1 MPSAD
6 RLPELGPR
14 GEGWLVLQ
22 LLLGAAI
29 AGSGFV
35 GVYWPALADSFLGIF
50 GLLIAV
56 AGTLLIVLGVLSL
69 GRSFTPLPR
78 PRARRRLR
86 QSGIFRL
93 VRHPVYGGV

>member
-6 RLPELGPR
+6 RLPELGSR

-35 GVYWPALADSFLGIF
+35 SVYWPGWADSFLADQ
-50 GLLIAV
+50 AV
-56 AGTLLIVLGVLSL
+56 LQKEEV
-69 GRSFTPLPR
+69 
-78 PRARRRLR
+78 AR
-86 QSGIFRL
+86 
-93 VRHPVYGGV
+93 

>member
-1 MPSAD
+1 MPRVD

-29 AGSGFV
+29 IGCGFV
-35 GVYWPALADSFLGIF
+35 GVYWPGSADSFLDIL

-56 AGTLLIVLGVLSL
+56 AAVLLVLLFDL
-69 GRSFTPLPR
+69 K
-78 PRARRRLR
+78 ARREEAWLIERFPAYATYREGTPRRFVPWL
-86 QSGIFRL
+86 
-93 VRHPVYGGV
+93 Y